1 MLRCL
6 RTIMRELGTRQ
17 GRTFDDIEAARAWL
31 AQQEG
36 CTGRIGVIGF
46 CMGGGYALALAP
58 GRGFSASSTNYGG
71 CRCAGALPGPTVNR
85 RREPPADPAPRTAPP
100 VPAGAVR

>member
-31 AQQEG
+31 AGHDG

-46 CMGGGYALALAP
+46 CI
-58 GRGFSASSTNYGG
+58 R
-71 CRCAGALPGPTVNR
+71 
-85 RREPPADPAPRTAPP
+85 DPAR
-100 VPAGAVR
+100 